1 VDLCTCV
8 SIDGGGMTSETKT
21 SGQRSLLR
29 SVARALMFGVALVST
44 TAIIS
49 GAAQAQSLRDA
60 LASAYKYNPR
70 LDAER
75 ARQRATDEEV
85 SRAHSGY
92 RPTVMG
98 SADIGYERTDTRPNS
113 TNSGET
119 HPKGYGV
126 TASQPIFNGFRTLNG
141 VRVAEA
147 TVRAGRE
154 TLRNVEQSVLLEAAT
169 AYVDVVRDQ
178 AIVKLRE
185 NNVDVLTRELKAT
198 RDRFSVGEVTRTDV
212 AQAEA
217 RRAAAVSA
225 LDLARANLKTSRA
238 TFERVVGFPPSTLTE
253 QRSPDRLLPK
263 SLNEAT
269 EITLKES
276 PLVVAALY
284 TEQAARYTVDQV
296 WGELL
301 PSVSVNAAYNHRY
314 DSSTMI
320 DEAESTT
327 VTGQLNVPLYQ
338 AGDVQARVR
347 QAKHTHVSRLQQIEQ
362 QRTEAKAATISAW
375 SSLVAARA
383 QIEADQLQVQAT
395 ATALAGVR
403 EEERVGQRT
412 LLDVL
417 NAEQEALNA
426 QVQLATTKRNLVVAS
441 YGVLSAIG
449 RLSIAE
455 LGNTSLAYDV
465 DAHYHEVRR
474 KWWGISITRSD
485 GHRERLD
492 LWETYGKKHDS
503 MK

>member
-1 VDLCTCV
+1 MISKIKKC
-8 SIDGGGMTSETKT
+8 GH
-21 SGQRSLLR
+21 GQLLR
-29 SVARALMFGVALVST
+29 STARALMLGASVWATTVVAT
-44 TAIIS
+44 
-49 GAAQAQSLRDA
+49 GPAAAQSLREA
-60 LASAYKYNPR
+60 LASAYQYNPR

-85 SRAHSGY
+85 ARAHSGY
-92 RPTVMG
+92 RPTVNG
-98 SADIGYERTDTRPNS
+98 SADIGYNRTDTKPAGAGTSN
-113 TNSGET
+113 GET
-119 HPKGYGV
+119 HPKGFGV
-126 TASQPIFNGFRTLNG
+126 TASQPIFRGFRTLNG
-141 VRVAEA
+141 VRVAES

-154 TLRNVEQSVLLEAAT
+154 TLRNVEQAVLLEGAT

-178 AIVKLRE
+178 NIVKLRE
-185 NNVDVLTRELKAT
+185 NNVDVLARELKAT

-238 TFERVVGFPPSTLTE
+238 TFERVIGYPPRTLAE
-253 QRSPDRLLPK
+253 QKPPMNLLPK
-263 SLNEAT
+263 SLNEAVD
-269 EITLKES
+269 ITLKEN
-276 PLVVAALY
+276 PAIVAALY
-284 TEQAARYTVDQV
+284 TEQSARHNVDLI

-301 PSVSVNAAYNHRY
+301 PTVRLDASYSQRY
-314 DSSTMI
+314 DPSRAV

-327 VTGQLNVPLYQ
+327 VTGRLDVPLYE
-338 AGDVQARVR
+338 AGDVRARVR

-362 QRTEAKAATISAW
+362 SRTEAKAATISAW
-375 SSLVAARA
+375 SNLTAARA
-383 QIEADQLQVQAT
+383 QIEADQVQVSAT
-395 ATALAGVR
+395 STALSGVR

-441 YGVLSAIG
+441 YSVLSAIG
-449 RLSIAE
+449 RLTIPE
-455 LGNTSLAYDV
+455 LGNADIAYDV
-465 DAHYHEVRR
+465 EAHYKEVRR
-474 KWWGISITRSD
+474 KWWGISITHAD

-492 LWETYGKKHDS
+492 LWETHGVKHDA

>member
-1 VDLCTCV
+1 MLSK
-8 SIDGGGMTSETKT
+8 SINGERGS
-21 SGQRSLLR
+21 RLW
-29 SVARALMFGVALVST
+29 SVAQSCAL
-44 TAIIS
+44 
-49 GAAQAQSLRDA
+49 GAVIWMAVPAGSATAQSLRDA

-85 SRAHSGY
+85 ARAHSGY
-92 RPTVMG
+92 RPTVSG
-98 SADIGYERTDTRPNS
+98 SADIGYNRTDTKPEGLS
-113 TNSGET
+113 SVAGET

-126 TASQPIFNGFRTLNG
+126 TATQPIFNGFRTLNG

-154 TLRNVEQSVLLEAAT
+154 TLRGVEQSVLLEAST

-178 AIVKLRE
+178 NIVKLRE

-198 RDRFSVGEVTRTDV
+198 QDRFSVGEVTRTDV

-238 TFERVVGFPPSTLTE
+238 TFERVIGFPPSALTE
-253 QRSPDRLLPK
+253 QQPPTRLLPK
-263 SLNEAT
+263 SQPEAID
-269 EITLKES
+269 ITLKEN
-276 PLVVAALY
+276 PTIVGALY
-284 TEQAARYTVDQV
+284 TEQAARYTVDLT

-301 PSVSVNAAYNHRY
+301 PSVRVDASYAHRF
-314 DSSTMI
+314 DPSTII
-320 DEAESTT
+320 DESETTT
-327 VTGQLNVPLYQ
+327 VTGRIDVPLYD
-338 AGDVQARVR
+338 AGDVRARVR

-362 QRTEAKAATISAW
+362 TRSEAKAVTISAW
-375 SSLVAARA
+375 AQLIAARA
-383 QIEADQLQVQAT
+383 AIEADQVQVTAT

-426 QVQLATTKRNLVVAS
+426 QVQLVTDKRNLVVAS
-441 YGVLSAIG
+441 YALLSSIG
-449 RLSIAE
+449 RLTIPE
-455 LGNTSLAYDV
+455 LGNADIAYDV
-465 DAHYHEVRR
+465 EAHYNEVRR
-474 KWWGISITRSD
+474 KWWGISITD
-485 GHRERLD
+485 AQGHRRWMD
-492 LWETYGKKHDS
+492 LWETHGVKHEPV
-503 MK
+503 K